1 MNFILSGRLPEDFI
15 DEVRA
20 NNDIVN
26 VVSEYVRLERKGKDY
41 FGLCPFH
48 KEKSPSFSVVPGKQI
63 FYCFGCA
70 KGGDVISFIMQ
81 VENLDY
87 LQATRLLAERARL
100 PIPEGESEEEKKQS
114 HLREELLKLNKD
126 AAKFF
131 YMQLMKEESQNARA
145 YVKGRNISIDTIKKF
160 GLGYSPENWDDLFR
174 YIKSMGY
181 SEFLIEKSGLFLKKK
196 AGGFVDRF
204 RNRIMFPIFD
214 LRGNVIAFGGR
225 AIKSGDSPKYM
236 NSPET
241 PVYSKSRN
249 LYALNIA
256 KNSGKNNIIV
266 VEGYMDVIS
275 LHQSGIINTVA
286 SLGTALTESQARL
299 LKKYAEDV
307 IISYDADTAGQ
318 AATVR
323 GLGILSEAGCNV
335 KVLTVPEGKDPD
347 EFIKNKGRDAFQRLI
362 DNAITLVEYKIRL
375 LKKEISTDNVEG
387 RISFLNKISQLLA
400 QIDSSVE
407 REVYIRKIS
416 KEYDISEESLFQ
428 EVYKKIN
435 KNNTPKKGTNPGSFT
450 AANKIKE
457 TDKKPDIKNSYLESL
472 LLALLATDNSVYR
485 KNKGIISLNLFEDQG
500 IKDIAESF
508 FARLE
513 EGKDVSPADLI
524 GSFGENSGEFARIIR
539 EECNCDDNTKAV
551 LDIIKKIEQSQL
563 EKRQQKILDLL
574 SNKSEIP
581 EGDVEKLK
589 QELQTIIIK
598 MRNL

>member
-1 MNFILSGRLPEDFI
+1 MSGRLPEEFI
-15 DEVRA
+15 DEVRTS
-20 NNDIVN
+20 NDIVN
-26 VVSEYVRLERKGKDY
+26 VVSEYVRLERKGKNY

-48 KEKSPSFSVVPGKQI
+48 KEKSPSFSVEPGKQI
-63 FYCFGCA
+63 YYCFGCG
-70 KGGDVISFIMQ
+70 KGGNVINFVMQ

-87 LQATRLLAERARL
+87 LQSIRLLAERARL
-100 PIPEGESEEEKKQS
+100 TIPEGESEEEKKKY
-114 HLREELLKLNKD
+114 HLIEELLKLNKD

-131 YMQLMKEESQNARA
+131 YAQLMKEENHNARA
-145 YVKGRNISIDTIKKF
+145 YVKERKISLDTIKKF
-160 GLGYSPENWDDLFR
+160 GLGYSSESWDDLYK
-174 YIKSMGY
+174 YIKSAGY
-181 SEFLIEKSGLFLKKK
+181 SDFLIEKSGLFLNKK
-196 AGGFVDRF
+196 AGGYVDRF
-204 RNRIMFPIFD
+204 RNRMMFPIFD
-214 LRGNVIAFGGR
+214 VRGNVIAFGGR

-249 LYALNIA
+249 LYALNVA

-307 IISYDADTAGQ
+307 IISYDADSAGQ

-362 DNAITLVEYKIRL
+362 ENAITLVEYKIRL
-375 LKKEISTDNVEG
+375 LKKDISTDNVEG
-387 RISFLNKISQLLA
+387 RISFLTKISQLLA

-416 KEYDISEESLFQ
+416 KEYDISEDSLFQ
-428 EVYKKIN
+428 EVYKIIN
-435 KNNTPKKGTNPGSFT
+435 RNTAPKKNTNPGSHT
-450 AANKIKE
+450 VVNSIKE
-457 TDKKPDIKNSYLESL
+457 EKRADIKNSYLESL
-472 LLALLATDNSVYR
+472 MLALLATDNSVYR
-485 KNKGIISLNLFEDQG
+485 KNKGIINLNLFEDQG

-508 FARLE
+508 FAKLD
-513 EGKDVSPADLI
+513 EGKDVTPADLI

>member
-1 MNFILSGRLPEDFI
+1 MSGRLPEEFI
-15 DEVRA
+15 DEVRTS
-20 NNDIVN
+20 NDIVN
-26 VVSEYVRLERKGKDY
+26 VVSEYVRLERKGKNY

-48 KEKSPSFSVVPGKQI
+48 KEKSPSFSVEPGKQI
-63 FYCFGCA
+63 YYCFGCG
-70 KGGDVISFIMQ
+70 KGGNVINFVMQ

-87 LQATRLLAERARL
+87 LQAIRLLAERARL
-100 PIPEGESEEEKKQS
+100 TVPEGESEEEKKKY
-114 HLREELLKLNKD
+114 HLIEELLKLNKD

-131 YMQLMKEESQNARA
+131 YGQFMKEENHIARA
-145 YVKGRNISIDTIKKF
+145 YLKERKISLDTIKKF
-160 GLGYSPENWDDLFR
+160 GLGYSTESWDDLYK
-174 YIKSMGY
+174 YITSAGY
-181 SEFLIEKSGLFLKKK
+181 SDFLIEKSGLFLKKK
-196 AGGFVDRF
+196 AGGYVDRF

-214 LRGNVIAFGGR
+214 VRGNVIAFGGR
-225 AIKSGDSPKYM
+225 AIKKGDMPKYM

-307 IISYDADTAGQ
+307 IISYDADSAGQ

-323 GLGILSEAGCNV
+323 GLGILTEAGCSV

-347 EFIKNKGRDAFQRLI
+347 EFVKNKGRDAFQRLI
-362 DNAITLVEYKIRL
+362 ENAVTLVEYKIRL
-375 LKKEISTDNVEG
+375 LKKDISTDNVEG
-387 RISFLNKISQLLA
+387 RISFLTKISQLLA

-416 KEYDISEESLFQ
+416 KEYDISEDSLFQ
-428 EVYKKIN
+428 EVYKIIN
-435 KNNTPKKGTNPGSFT
+435 KNMPQKKSTNPGSHVGL
-450 AANKIKE
+450 NSIKDE
-457 TDKKPDIKNSYLESL
+457 KKADIKNSYLERL
-472 LLALLATDNSVYR
+472 MLALLATDNSVYR
-485 KNKGIISLNLFEDQG
+485 KNKGIINLNLFEDQE
-500 IKDIAESF
+500 IKNIAESF
-508 FARLE
+508 FAKLD
-513 EGKDVSPADLI
+513 EGKDISPADLI

-563 EKRQQKILDLL
+563 EKRQQRILDLL